1 MRLHHLARV
10 TLVVRDL
17 EAALAEHGFEQAHV
31 SFFNVPEARA
41 LSLGVPA
48 IAGARAAL
56 MVDADAT
63 IGIELIEQPN
73 AQANTRLS
81 AERLGWA
88 GFELQQNALN
98 VTLNCLDGAVA
109 AAFYLG
115 LGANDVQQVDAQ
127 TRVIQLKHSALR
139 FASGKTDLP
148 AMDLVTLS
156 VGILSVQL
164 ARIGSRGQIGPARVL
179 RGLDAELIEL
189 V

>member
-17 EAALAEHGFEQAHV
+17 EAALAEHGFEQAQI
-31 SFFNVPEARA
+31 SLFNVPEARA

-48 IAGARAAL
+48 IAGVRAAL
-56 MVDADAT
+56 IVGADAT

-73 AQANTRLS
+73 AQANMHPS

-88 GFELQQNALN
+88 GFERKPNGLN
-98 VTLNCLDGAVA
+98 VTLNCLDSAVS

-115 LGANDVQQVDAQ
+115 LGANDVQQIAAQ

-148 AMDLVTLS
+148 AMDLANLS
-156 VGILSVQL
+156 MGILSVQL

>member
-31 SFFNVPEARA
+31 SLFNVPEARA

-56 MVDADAT
+56 IVGADAT
-63 IGIELIEQPN
+63 GIELIEQPN

-98 VTLNCLDGAVA
+98 VTLNCLDSAVS

-115 LGANDVQQVDAQ
+115 LGANDVQQIAAQ

-139 FASGKTDLP
+139 FDSGKAHLPVTDL
-148 AMDLVTLS
+148 TNLS
-156 VGILSVQL
+156 LGILSVQL
-164 ARIGSRGQIGPARVL
+164 ARLGSRGQSGPARVL
-179 RGLDAELIEL
+179 RGPDAELIEL